1 MTASIQKILKVE
13 SIKDADKIEK
23 AQILGWWVVVEKN
36 QFKEGDYCIYIE
48 IDSIVPDIP
57 EFEFL
62 RKYNFRVKTIKLRGQ
77 ISQGLILPMTVL
89 TIDLSGEIEGI
100 DVSDILGVKHYEK
113 PIPVR
118 LQGKMRKS
126 SLPFGIPVTDEVR
139 VQSFPNLIDM
149 MIGKEVYI
157 STKIDGTSSTFAI
170 FEGDYHVCSRNNSYY
185 PDVENIYWRMNY
197 KYNIEE
203 KLKQANLNIAIRG
216 EICGPNI
223 QRNRLE
229 LKDHKLFVFDVF
241 SIDDHR
247 YYNYLELKKICEEF
261 DLEMVPVEKVVTF
274 NYSLED
280 LLHCST
286 GLYEGTKNRKEGI
299 VIRTTDNDRI
309 SFKVV
314 NNDYLLKD
322 EE

>member
-1 MTASIQKILKVE
+1 MIASIQKILKIE
-13 SIKDADKIEK
+13 PIKDADRIEK
-23 AQILGWWVVVEKN
+23 VQVLGWWVVTEKN

-48 IDSIVPDIP
+48 IDSVVPDVP

-77 ISQGLILPMTVL
+77 ISQGLVLPITVL
-89 TIDLSGEIEGI
+89 NDKQNLIGE
-100 DVSDILGVKHYEK
+100 DVSDMLGIKHYEK
-113 PIPVR
+113 PIPFR
-118 LQGKMRKS
+118 LQGQIRKA

-139 VQSFPNLIDM
+139 VQSAPDLIEM

-157 STKIDGTSSTFAI
+157 STKVDGTSSTFAI
-170 FEGDYHVCSRNNSYY
+170 FEGDYHVCSRNNSYF
-185 PDVENIYWRMNY
+185 PDVENIYWTMGIKN
-197 KYNIEE
+197 NIEE
-203 KLKQANLNIAIRG
+203 KLKQVNLNIAIRG

-223 QRNRLE
+223 QRNRLG
-229 LKDHKLFVFDVF
+229 LKDHKLLVFDVF
-241 SIDDHR
+241 DINNHR
-247 YYNYLELKKICEEF
+247 YYNYLELKRICEEF
-261 DLEMVPVEKVVTF
+261 ELEMVPVEKVTTF
-274 NYSLED
+274 NYSLEE
-280 LLHCST
+280 LLNHAT

-299 VIRTTDNDRI
+299 VVRTTDNDRI